1 MIRKYF
7 TASTILFSLLLIF
20 SNAHSFTLGSRVHE
34 YTLRNGL
41 KVLLLERHQSPTIS
55 FYLRFK
61 AGSVDEV
68 SGKTGTAHLLEH
80 MLFKGTRTLGTTDY
94 RAERKLLEQID
105 QVGERLDAELRRTN
119 TRPEQAAALKKELA
133 QLQQEHRKLV
143 VKDEIDSIYSRNGA
157 VGLNASTGNDI
168 TTYEVSLP
176 ANKIELWARIDS
188 DRLANPVFRE
198 FYSERDVV
206 LEELRQSYES
216 NPARILMAQ
225 FLSSAFMAH
234 PYRVPIIGWKSDV
247 QFLSKQDIESFFTT
261 HYAPNNAVLAV
272 VGDMRTED
280 TLKIIDRYFG
290 SIPSREMPAQ
300 VISTE
305 PAQIGERR
313 IEVLLDAEPQVLIG
327 YHKPTIPSFEDY
339 VFDVIDA
346 LLSSGRTSRLY
357 QSLIVKNKLATSVA
371 AVNGL
376 PGARYPNL
384 FFIQAV
390 PRPPHT
396 CKEVAAAISEEIE
409 RLKREPVSQHELQ
422 KIKNQLQADFIRG
435 LKSNEGL
442 ASQLSYF
449 QSICNNWRY
458 VEQQADVINKITPQD
473 IQRSAQQYLDERNRT
488 VAELVKKT
496 SDK

>member
-1 MIRKYF
+1 M
-7 TASTILFSLLLIF
+7 
-20 SNAHSFTLGSRVHE
+20 
-34 YTLRNGL
+34 
-41 KVLLLERHQSPTIS
+41 
-55 FYLRFK
+55 
-61 AGSVDEV
+61 
-68 SGKTGTAHLLEH
+68 
-80 MLFKGTRTLGTTDY
+80 
-94 RAERKLLEQID
+94 
-105 QVGERLDAELRRTN
+105 
-119 TRPEQAAALKKELA
+119 
-133 QLQQEHRKLV
+133 
-143 VKDEIDSIYSRNGA
+143 
-157 VGLNASTGNDI
+157 
-168 TTYEVSLP
+168 
-176 ANKIELWARIDS
+176 
-188 DRLANPVFRE
+188 FRE

-225 FLSSAFMAH
+225 FLSTAFMAH

-290 SIPSREMPAQ
+290 SIPSREIPAQ

-396 CKEVAAAISEEIE
+396 CREVAAAIY
-409 RLKREPVSQHELQ
+409 
-422 KIKNQLQADFIRG
+422 RG
-435 LKSNEGL
+435 DR
-442 ASQLSYF
+442 ASQ
-449 QSICNNWRY
+449 
-458 VEQQADVINKITPQD
+458 A
-473 IQRSAQQYLDERNRT
+473 
-488 VAELVKKT
+488 
-496 SDK
+496 